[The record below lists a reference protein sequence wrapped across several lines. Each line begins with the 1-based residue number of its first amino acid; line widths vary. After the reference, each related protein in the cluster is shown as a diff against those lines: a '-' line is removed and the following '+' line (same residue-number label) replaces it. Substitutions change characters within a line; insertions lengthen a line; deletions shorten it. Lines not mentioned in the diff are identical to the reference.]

1 MAERIT
7 DLPLLPNGS
16 ISTDISIPVS
26 LSETDPKTYK
36 MTLQQHLA
44 FLEAQGV
51 GAGASGYSGATGPQ
65 GPAGTG
71 AQGPQGG
78 VGSLGPQGI
87 PGSQG
92 FSGFSGA
99 SGWSGLSGPS
109 GFSGFQGDSGASG
122 WSGSSGFSG
131 VSGASGFS
139 GPAGANNG
147 NPGPGLVYTG
157 YYRGPTYVYY
167 DTPSRVDVTSYSG
180 ASSLVYYIARSN
192 TLSSS
197 TFSGYTGWGTPGVDT
212 ADWASFGQNFE
223 SVATDLLLTQDVAV
237 TQGIVLGTVGD
248 LSAGFIRTANA
259 DWPGTS
265 GSHGVWLGNYTDGNA
280 YFFVGN
286 YPNNGILYRGDTGQL
301 QLSGTIFA
309 NAGSIGGVG
318 IASGQ
323 IYTGNPSTA
332 GQSTTPVYINGTYDD
347 GTSDR
352 SYFSLGN
359 ALKYYR
365 YSGTNYFNLSGGV
378 TALYGSIGG
387 VGIASG
393 VLYTGNPLTPGTSAT
408 PFFLNGAAD
417 PGGNTNWTYFTLGDK
432 LAFFRASG
440 TGGPTNYF
448 SMSGGITATY
458 GSIAGVGMYS
468 GTLYTGNPSTAGAN
482 TTPFFLNGNPSQA
495 TSNVSEPLLYLGNSF
510 KYYKQ
515 SGASTP
521 YYRFL
526 LGDTTQAT
534 NNYLYWDG
542 SNLVLKGALYLT
554 DGTTPVN
561 STTAAAAGT
570 AAANTAFASVSG
582 GIFTDSTGKIIGTP
596 SPTSAG
602 LYLGST
608 YMGYYNGSAWKTF
621 TSNTGHFYC
630 SGTGTDFLGWDGSNL
645 TIQGSIT
652 LTDGSTPVNAA
663 TASGT
668 AQAINNQSSGYLSNQ
683 ISSVSGFTT
692 GVSGLVFNNGAG
704 LINKPAVSGTTGLYI
719 GSNFMGYYNGAW
731 KTYMDSSGNFGL
743 VGSGSNSLTWD
754 GTTLNVSGTIHSTNG
769 TIGGW
774 TIGSTTLAAGNVTID
789 SSGKVSSTGAYT
801 SSYLGSGNL
810 TVSGYGTIGI
820 SGYTDAMYVGVTGG
834 GGYASLAVVGGQGA
848 IAASTAISTPGT
860 VSGASGTFNRL
871 IVTNNGVQLN
881 NCGMQSQGD
890 VGVGPGSS
898 PGNVL
903 ITASSGWVS
912 VNGGIKFAD
921 GTTQTTAGGGGGGAQ
936 GAQGASGWS
945 GAHGAQGATGAQG
958 AQGSSGFSGYQGA
971 TGAQGATT
979 LPQAL
984 GTGDSPTFV
993 AVYAGDFIDK
1003 DNTTYHCHPQGTTKL
1018 NTLEV
1023 NSITDFGSLQ
1033 ALGGNFTV
1041 DSSGNVTA
1049 NSYNTSSSRR
1059 WKTNIKPITNATST
1073 ISKLQG
1079 VTFDWNN
1086 RNIKNDFGLI
1096 AEDVNVVLPTIVS
1109 KDDTSSV
1116 TGLDYGRLTALLI
1129 ETVKE
1134 LNERI
1139 KTLESR

>member
-78 VGSLGPQGI
+78 VGPLGPQGI

-332 GQSTTPVYINGTYDD
+332 GQSTTPVYINGTYDN

-359 ALKYYR
+359 AL
-365 YSGTNYFNLSGGV
+365 N
-378 TALYGSIGG
+378 
-387 VGIASG
+387 
-393 VLYTGNPLTPGTSAT
+393 
-408 PFFLNGAAD
+408 
-417 PGGNTNWTYFTLGDK
+417 
-432 LAFFRASG
+432 
-440 TGGPTNYF
+440 
-448 SMSGGITATY
+448 ITAT
-458 GSIAGVGMYS
+458 V
-468 GTLYTGNPSTAGAN
+468 
-482 TTPFFLNGNPSQA
+482 
-495 TSNVSEPLLYLGNSF
+495 V
-510 KYYKQ
+510 
-515 SGASTP
+515 
-521 YYRFL
+521 
-526 LGDTTQAT
+526 
-534 NNYLYWDG
+534 
-542 SNLVLKGALYLT
+542 
-554 DGTTPVN
+554 
-561 STTAAAAGT
+561 
-570 AAANTAFASVSG
+570 
-582 GIFTDSTGKIIGTP
+582 
-596 SPTSAG
+596 
-602 LYLGST
+602 
-608 YMGYYNGSAWKTF
+608 
-621 TSNTGHFYC
+621 
-630 SGTGTDFLGWDGSNL
+630 L
-645 TIQGSIT
+645 TI
-652 LTDGSTPVNAA
+652 LT
-663 TASGT
+663 
-668 AQAINNQSSGYLSNQ
+668 YL
-683 ISSVSGFTT
+683 
-692 GVSGLVFNNGAG
+692 
-704 LINKPAVSGTTGLYI
+704 
-719 GSNFMGYYNGAW
+719 
-731 KTYMDSSGNFGL
+731 
-743 VGSGSNSLTWD
+743 
-754 GTTLNVSGTIHSTNG
+754 
-769 TIGGW
+769 
-774 TIGSTTLAAGNVTID
+774 
-789 SSGKVSSTGAYT
+789 
-801 SSYLGSGNL
+801 
-810 TVSGYGTIGI
+810 
-820 SGYTDAMYVGVTGG
+820 
-834 GGYASLAVVGGQGA
+834 VV
-848 IAASTAISTPGT
+848 
-860 VSGASGTFNRL
+860 
-871 IVTNNGVQLN
+871 
-881 NCGMQSQGD
+881 
-890 VGVGPGSS
+890 
-898 PGNVL
+898 
-903 ITASSGWVS
+903 
-912 VNGGIKFAD
+912 
-921 GTTQTTAGGGGGGAQ
+921 
-936 GAQGASGWS
+936 
-945 GAHGAQGATGAQG
+945 
-958 AQGSSGFSGYQGA
+958 
-971 TGAQGATT
+971 
-979 LPQAL
+979 
-984 GTGDSPTFV
+984 
-993 AVYAGDFIDK
+993 
-1003 DNTTYHCHPQGTTKL
+1003 
-1018 NTLEV
+1018 
-1023 NSITDFGSLQ
+1023 
-1033 ALGGNFTV
+1033 
-1041 DSSGNVTA
+1041 
-1049 NSYNTSSSRR
+1049 
-1059 WKTNIKPITNATST
+1059 
-1073 ISKLQG
+1073 
-1079 VTFDWNN
+1079 
-1086 RNIKNDFGLI
+1086 
-1096 AEDVNVVLPTIVS
+1096 
-1109 KDDTSSV
+1109 
-1116 TGLDYGRLTALLI
+1116 
-1129 ETVKE
+1129 
-1134 LNERI
+1134 
-1139 KTLESR
+1139 

>member
-78 VGSLGPQGI
+78 VGPLGPQGI

-332 GQSTTPVYINGTYDD
+332 GQSTTPVYINGTYDN

-608 YMGYYNGSAWKTF
+608 YMGYYNGTAWKTF

-630 SGTGTDFLGWDGSNL
+630 SGTGSDFLGWDGSNL

-652 LTDGSTPVNAA
+652 LSDGSAPVNAA

-683 ISSVSGFTT
+683 ISGVSGFTT
-692 GVSGLVFNNGAG
+692 GVSGLIFNNGAG
-704 LINKPAVSGTTGLYI
+704 LINKPAVSGTTGLYL
-719 GSNFMGYYNGAW
+719 GSNYMGYYNGAW

-743 VGSGSNSLTWD
+743 IGSGSNSLTWD

-789 SSGKVSSTGAYT
+789 SSGKITSTGTYT
-801 SSYLGSGNL
+801 SSTLGSGNL
-810 TVSGYGTIGI
+810 TVSGYGTVGI

-860 VSGASGTFNRL
+860 VSGASGTFSRL
-871 IVTNNGVQLN
+871 IITDNGVQLN
-881 NCGMQSQGD
+881 NCGMQSQGN
-890 VGVGPGSS
+890 VGVGPSGS

-921 GTTQTTAGGGGGGAQ
+921 GSTQTTAAGGGGGGGVTSITGTAGQ
-936 GAQGASGWS
+936 VIASAS
-945 GAHGAQGATGAQG
+945 TGAVTL
-958 AQGSSGFSGYQGA
+958 S
-971 TGAQGATT
+971 
-979 LPQAL
+979 LPQNISTAA
-984 GTGDSPTFV
+984 SPTFYTV
-993 AVYAGDFIDK
+993 IAKGGAF
-1003 DNTTYHCHPQGTTKL
+1003 
-1018 NTLEV
+1018 E
-1023 NSITDFGSLQ
+1023 
-1033 ALGGNFTV
+1033 ALDSGGNQKAYIDSATGYGEFHDDV
-1041 DSSGNVTA
+1041 DIYGKCTA
-1049 NSYNTSSSRR
+1049 SNFNTSSSRK
-1059 WKTNIKPITNATST
+1059 WKTNIAPIVNATEI

-1086 RNIKNDFGLI
+1086 KDIKNDIGLI
-1096 AEDVNVVLPTIVS
+1096 AEDVDTVLPTIVGKNS
-1109 KDDTSSV
+1109 YGEA
-1116 TGLDYGRLTALLI
+1116 TGVDYGRLTSLLI

-1139 KTLESR
+1139 KILESR